1 MGWYIMFSNQP
12 LPASGRYLLRLL
24 ELRYPCSGSAI
35 TDEETLGIYRELHPD
50 VMIGVSPRYEADR
63 APDTLGP
70 NRHAKVGGSVTH
82 FDRYFYHLGLL
93 SFL

>member
-1 MGWYIMFSNQP
+1 
-12 LPASGRYLLRLL
+12 
-24 ELRYPCSGSAI
+24 
-35 TDEETLGIYRELHPD
+35 
-50 VMIGVSPRYEADR
+50 MIGVSPRYEADR
-63 APDTLGP
+63 SPDTLGP